1 MKEVQKQTTFINQ
14 FLALEQCYLLFFFFF
29 RNFLFKLYW
38 TYLLYTVKVLLIEF
52 LQHIF
57 FDLSKVTS
65 NPNRR

>member
-14 FLALEQCYLLFFFFF
+14 FLALEQCYLLLFFF

-57 FDLSKVTS
+57 FVSKQS
-65 NPNRR
+65 NV

>member
-14 FLALEQCYLLFFFFF
+14 FLALEQCYLLLFFF

-57 FDLSKVTS
+57 FGHIQFYEMF
-65 NPNRR
+65 P